1 MQDNTIDLNSIDI
14 RTLPPEHWE
23 AVLRQATRRA
33 HLERSMAC
41 RDLAGRARR
50 GVLDRARRILSAGSR
65 GRTRAATEL

>member
-1 MQDNTIDLNSIDI
+1 MHRNTLDLNAIDI
-14 RTLPPEHWE
+14 RTLSPERWD
-23 AVLRQATRRA
+23 AMLRLATRRA

-41 RDLAGRARR
+41 RDLAGRAWR